1 MTNTATRLWVA
12 AFVLLVFVSGL
23 SIGLAVS
30 ARLGAGDHGNRFRG
44 PGRTGFRPGPP
55 GLVSERIIGR
65 LASEPD
71 FTEDQRERLEAL
83 RHPLQLPVHQR
94 GVAPEDGVAVEVGE
108 QEGPG
113 AEERRQPEEHSVDSQ
128 QTASRQPLR
137 WRGGDLVGAM
147 TVRRADRGRQR
158 GDHSESLHDNAL
170 NASWH

>member
-12 AFVLLVFVSGL
+12 AFVVLVFVSGL

-30 ARLGAGDHGNRFRG
+30 ARLGAGDPGNRFRG

-83 RHPLQLPVHQR
+83 FTEREGRFRQFNREMRKRFEAEQASLR
-94 GVAPEDGVAVEVGE
+94 DGVATILTPTQMEIFD
-108 QEGPG
+108 
-113 AEERRQPEEHSVDSQ
+113 AARR
-128 QTASRQPLR
+128 L
-137 WRGGDLVGAM
+137 G
-147 TVRRADRGRQR
+147 RGRQR
-158 GDHSESLHDNAL
+158 LGPILDRD
-170 NASWH
+170 

>member
-1 MTNTATRLWVA
+1 MV
-12 AFVLLVFVSGL
+12 GQ
-23 SIGLAVS
+23 
-30 ARLGAGDHGNRFRG
+30 GDHIGVR
-44 PGRTGFRPGPP
+44 
-55 GLVSERIIGR
+55 VERVAVEQIQGVGK
-65 LASEPD
+65 EG
-71 FTEDQRERLEAL
+71 T

-94 GVAPEDGVAVEVGE
+94 GVAPEDGVAVEIGE

-158 GDHSESLHDNAL
+158 GDHSGSLMTTR
-170 NASWH
+170 

>member
-83 RHPLQLPVHQR
+83 RHPLQLPVHAGSPPR
-94 GVAPEDGVAVEVGE
+94 MAWLSRSVSRKALE
-108 QEGPG
+108 QKSADNPRNT
-113 AEERRQPEEHSVDSQ
+113 AW
-128 QTASRQPLR
+128 TASRPLPASR
-137 WRGGDLVGAM
+137 SGGAAAISSA
-147 TVRRADRGRQR
+147 R
-158 GDHSESLHDNAL
+158 
-170 NASWH
+170 